1 MIRNLKRS
9 YHQLQKQH
17 PQSSPQPEPQNGI
30 VRSGHAVVVTDK
42 ETGGVKWHSFGMN
55 DDIGQ
60 PFEINQPLSFPP
72 TMFKVGTRIEIFE
85 DTK

>member
-1 MIRNLKRS
+1 
-9 YHQLQKQH
+9 
-17 PQSSPQPEPQNGI
+17 
-30 VRSGHAVVVTDK
+30 
-42 ETGGVKWHSFGMN
+42 MN